1 MWCSRCGGE
10 CRGHQDFHF
19 TATEPATMRSD
30 APPAAVADPPP
41 AWRQEVSRRVRG
53 FHSRRRPRTN
63 RNRSIGFDF
72 EAAAKP
78 APSEGA
84 TVVAIPEP
92 PPRTD
97 LAFLRSLNAH
107 ENATHS
113 GAIREQLKAL
123 QSTSEITEV
132 EEQFDGST
140 LARLTETVLHL
151 ETKTSENNLIEF
163 PRPPEPALDLAEPV
177 IETPRIFEAEDVAAV
192 QREEQQLAV
201 AVAAPPPVP
210 SIMLEPPLTSTAAP
224 LELELPLPVAPLEL
238 RVIAGALDAAS
249 AAAITCL
256 FWFVASLAGFP
267 QGRAAVATLALA
279 GLGIWGLYQYL
290 FLTRMGR
297 TPGMSYIGLRIGRVQ
312 PKPLTRTLLAAR
324 AVSVLLSSAA
334 AGMGFLWALV
344 EEDRLTWH
352 DRMTQ
357 TFVSAR

>member
-1 MWCSRCGGE
+1 
-10 CRGHQDFHF
+10 
-19 TATEPATMRSD
+19 MRSD
-30 APPAAVADPPP
+30 PPVAAVADPPP

-53 FHSRRRPRTN
+53 FHSRRRPRLN
-63 RNRSIGFDF
+63 RDRSIGFNF
-72 EAAAKP
+72 EAAERP
-78 APSEGA
+78 APAENA

-97 LAFLRSLNAH
+97 LAFLRSLNAQ
-107 ENATHS
+107 ENAIGS
-113 GAIREQLKAL
+113 GTIREQIQELKAL
-123 QSTSEITEV
+123 QSISESETSET
-132 EEQFDGST
+132 EEQFDGTT
-140 LARLTETVLHL
+140 LSRLTETVRHV

-163 PRPPEPALDLAEPV
+163 PRPTEPVIDLAEPV

-192 QREEQQLAV
+192 QREEEQMAV

-210 SIMLEPPLTSTAAP
+210 SIMLDPPLTATAAT

-238 RVIAGALDAAS
+238 RVIAGGLDAAS
-249 AAAITCL
+249 VAAVTCL

-324 AVSVLLSSAA
+324 ALSVLLSSAA
-334 AGMGFLWALV
+334 AGLGFLWALV